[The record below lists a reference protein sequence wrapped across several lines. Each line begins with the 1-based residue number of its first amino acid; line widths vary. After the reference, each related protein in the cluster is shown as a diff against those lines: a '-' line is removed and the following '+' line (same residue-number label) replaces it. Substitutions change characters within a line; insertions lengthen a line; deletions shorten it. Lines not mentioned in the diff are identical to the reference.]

1 MDVTYQLRAG
11 FAFEEAGT
19 AGAGPENGQPGS
31 PRRPASTRQ
40 RNGAGTGAGTGRP
53 QFYRRYA
60 KRVLDVVLVVLAAP
74 PVVMVVAML
83 ALAIWV
89 TERAQPFYRQD
100 RIGLHGRVFRMWKLR
115 TMVPDAD
122 RIFDAY
128 LAANPEARAEW
139 DRTQKLRHDPRVTRL
154 GDMMRRTSLDELPQL
169 WNVLKGDMSLVGPRP
184 MMVSQKTLYPGAEY
198 YLMRPGVTGF
208 WQTSVRNLS
217 SFSERAMYDRQYYQA
232 LSFKTDV
239 GLILKTVKVVATGTG
254 C

>member
-1 MDVTYQLRAG
+1 MRVTYQLRSG
-11 FAFEEAGT
+11 FQGVKDNAVSASRASVGL
-19 AGAGPENGQPGS
+19 A
-31 PRRPASTRQ
+31 PRP
-40 RNGAGTGAGTGRP
+40 P
-53 QFYRRYA
+53 QFYRTYI
-60 KRVLDVVLVVLAAP
+60 KRVMDVVLVLVASL
-74 PVVMVVAML
+74 PVIAVVAML
-83 ALAIWV
+83 ALAIFV
-89 TERAQPFYRQD
+89 SDRRNPFYLQD
-100 RIGLHGRVFRMWKLR
+100 RIGLNGRVFRMWKLR

>member
-1 MDVTYQLRAG
+1 MTYQLRSG
-11 FAFEEAGT
+11 FLGVKDT
-19 AGAGPENGQPGS
+19 AVSAS
-31 PRRPASTRQ
+31 PAVVRSAHKP
-40 RNGAGTGAGTGRP
+40 P
-53 QFYRRYA
+53 QFYRTYI
-60 KRVLDVVLVVLAAP
+60 KRVMDIILVLIASL
-74 PVVMVVAML
+74 PVITVIGML
-83 ALAIWV
+83 ALMIYAA
-89 TERAQPFYRQD
+89 ERRSPFYLQD
-100 RIGLHGRVFRMWKLR
+100 RIGRNGRVFRMWKLR

-122 RIFDAY
+122 RIFEAY

-184 MMVSQKTLYPGAEY
+184 MMVSQKELYPGAEY

-232 LSFKTDV
+232 LSFRTDIAV
-239 GLILKTVKVVATGTG
+239 ILKTVKVVANGTG